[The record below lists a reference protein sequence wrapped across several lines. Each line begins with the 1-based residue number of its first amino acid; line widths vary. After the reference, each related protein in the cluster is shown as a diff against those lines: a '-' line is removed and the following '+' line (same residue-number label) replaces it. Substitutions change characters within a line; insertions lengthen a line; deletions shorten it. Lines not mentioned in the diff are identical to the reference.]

1 MPVTEL
7 SPEKIEALRDRT
19 YHRNAYL
26 QVKSIDAALEFV
38 HEVGFCFAFSSRN
51 WELPCLWHAACGQR
65 NPQMPL
71 HTHHDPHIGL
81 VWEAKDVLPAKK
93 LVYYGKILKKS
104 PTFISLEFFP
114 YFYAVIAGQRGPD
127 AWLSDYLDGTLSSA
141 AKKIMD
147 ALSAA
152 SPQITRDLKF
162 SAGLSHPKQRS
173 EFDQAIAELQAKMY
187 LLKVAEF
194 YEPFTFLWDLLP
206 NQFPQLIEQAAT
218 ISRKIALKKI
228 LNQYFSVVWVADII
242 QIQRVFGWDKNEI
255 QTSITELIREGSIVA
270 TGAGAF
276 AWHTLDS

>member
-7 SPEKIEALRDRT
+7 SSEKIESLRDRT
-19 YHRNAYL
+19 YHRNPYL
-26 QVKSIDAALEFV
+26 QVKSIDAALAFV
-38 HEVGFCFAFSSRN
+38 NEVGFCFAFSSRN

-65 NPQMPL
+65 HPQMPQ
-71 HTHHDPHIGL
+71 HTHHDPHVGL
-81 VWEAKDVLPAKK
+81 VWEAKDVLPAQKR
-93 LVYYGKILKKS
+93 VYYGKVLRKS

-114 YFYAVIAGQRGPD
+114 YFYAWIAGQRGPD
-127 AWLSDYLDGTLSSA
+127 AWLAEYLDGTLSAA

-152 SPQITRDLKF
+152 SPQITRDLKLA
-162 SAGLSHPKQRS
+162 SGLGHPQQRY

-206 NQFPQLIEQAAT
+206 NQFPQLIEQAAS
-218 ISRKIALKKI
+218 ISRETALKKI

-255 QTSITELIREGSIVA
+255 QTISTELIREGSLVA
-270 TGAGAF
+270 AGAGTF